1 MNADFNTVKRLV
13 LKDWDLHQKPIAG
26 YCGLGIL
33 GLAILGYPHAWAFY
47 MGCVTLLTVMIAAG
61 FHAIS
66 TTIIGEKKEQTTPF
80 IMSLPVRPSEYVL
93 AKVIANCVIFLVP
106 WCVVVTGVVFLTLT
120 TPIPNGI
127 LQFLVLMCV
136 LLIMNYAIVLTVT
149 VVSESEGLSIFFM
162 VLVNLLLNPFIM
174 LTLRNP
180 EFYEHMESD
189 VVYWSPTALVTIASM
204 LAIAFVVV
212 GLGLWRQTKRE
223 TFI

>member
-1 MNADFNTVKRLV
+1 MNVNGNTVKRLV
-13 LKDWDLHQKPIAG
+13 IKDWDLHQKPIAG

-47 MGCVTLLTVMIAAG
+47 MGCVMLLTVMISAG

-80 IMSLPVRPSEYVL
+80 VMSLPVRPSEYVL
-93 AKVIANCVIFLVP
+93 AKVLANCVIFLVP
-106 WCVVVTGVVFLTLT
+106 WCVVVLGVVFLTLT

-136 LLIMNYAIVLTVT
+136 LLVMNYAIVLTVT
-149 VVSESEGLSIFFM
+149 VVTESEGLSIFFM
-162 VLVNLLLNPFIM
+162 VLVNLFLNPFIM
-174 LTLRNP
+174 LVMRNP
-180 EFYEHMESD
+180 EFHEHLESE
-189 VVYWSPTALVTIASM
+189 VVYWSPTALM
-204 LAIAFVVV
+204 LMAILLAVAVAV
-212 GLGLWRQTKRE
+212 ISLGLWRQTKRE